1 MLMLLNRSRR
11 VFGILCLLSI
21 LCVLIFG
28 TIIAMRE
35 PASAQLQA
43 NPFAERQ
50 TSEDYWTAER
60 MRDAKPLP
68 APVPTI
74 SSTVTPF
81 VTKTGTSVGENGKLP
96 TINVAPD
103 PQNLL
108 FTPKEPVSSVGESL
122 LQPQNVGTSGAY
134 FTSSR
139 LIPLTADLEY
149 PYKTVG
155 KLFFTKPGIGDYL
168 CSGAVIKP
176 RIILTAGH
184 CVHNGNGNNN
194 GFYTNFIFVPA
205 YRDGTA
211 PYQRWSGSYVVTTPD
226 WYTGGGNVPNPADYA
241 MIELADYSSGGTLQK
256 IGDIT
261 GYLGYLTQNL
271 IPNHATLLGYPSNL
285 DNGEKMH
292 QVTAGSFQSQQ
303 SLNVVEYGSDM
314 GGGSSGGP
322 WIQNFGVPAVGQTNG
337 QNSGTNQIIGISSYV
352 SSSNTPLYEGSSIPD
367 SRFTSILNT
376 ICNHKSG
383 NC

>member
-35 PASAQLQA
+35 PASAQLQT
-43 NPFAERQ
+43 NPSAERQ

-68 APVPTI
+68 TS

-81 VTKTGTSVGENGKLP
+81 VPKTGTSVGENGKLP

-108 FTPKEPVSSVGESL
+108 FTPKEPVNSVGESL

-176 RIILTAGH
+176 RVILTAGH

-194 GFYTNFIFVPA
+194 GFYTNFRFIPA
-205 YRDGTA
+205 YRDGAA
-211 PYQRWSGSYVVTTPD
+211 PYQTWRGVYVITTSD

-241 MIELADYSSGGTLQK
+241 MIEVADNSFSGTLRK
-256 IGDIT
+256 IGDIV
-261 GYLGYLTQNL
+261 GYLGYQIQSL
-271 IPNHATLLGYPSNL
+271 IPNHATLLGYPGNL

-292 QVTAGSFQSQQ
+292 QVTAGSFQSQ
-303 SLNVVEYGSDM
+303 SPNCALYGSDM
-314 GGGSSGGP
+314 GEGDSGGP
-322 WIQNFGVPAVGQTNG
+322 WIQNFGVAAGGQTTG
-337 QNSGTNQIIGISSYV
+337 QNTSINRIIGITSYGSV
-352 SSSNTPLYEGSSIPD
+352 SNTPLYEGSSIPD
-367 SRFTSILNT
+367 SRFTSI
-376 ICNHKSG
+376 
-383 NC
+383 